1 MDKELKA
8 AIESALMAE
17 RKRGMDDAINAA
29 INAYNRENFA
39 DMGNMTTWEIRD
51 ILLNGIR
58 AARDKLK

>member
-1 MDKELKA
+1 MDRELKA
-8 AIESALMAE
+8 AIEAALLVE

-39 DMGNMTTWEIRD
+39 DMGEMPTWEIRD

-58 AARDKLK
+58 AARNKLK